1 MKFTNSNQLIFMN
14 KMKKFASAMVMLAL
28 VAGAFNMPAVYTA
41 NAQSTTDG
49 SGFDFG
55 FDFPDFGLG
64 SDGTASTDNT
74 SIESPSVTLPADTST
89 VTTTNTD
96 GGFVFPEFSEN
107 IAFDQGS
114 TGGFDFPEADTT
126 SGGFDF
132 PDFGFGDG
140 GFDFPDFGFGDG
152 GFDFPDLDLGDG
164 DATAT
169 ACSITAVDTT
179 IFAGGSVTLN
189 FQTTGFDT
197 VSINGQVMDASS
209 GSYTIANVLTNTT
222 YALAAAS
229 ADGAAACAAAVT
241 IVCLPP
247 PVDCRVQLTKTADR
261 TTVANN
267 DNVNYTVTIKNL
279 GNSDCTNV
287 KIDDV
292 LDAKLTYLTQST
304 SNNLTAGYGTFAVYT
319 AGDRTLRFNGGT
331 LTAGEQGTITF
342 TARVMAP
349 TTCGSYTIPNKASAM
364 ASQIGTVYSNIV
376 NVTGVVDC
384 PNNPVPSCD
393 SFTAT
398 PSNINVGG
406 TSVLAWQ
413 TTNVNRVV
421 INNGV
426 GEVAVDGSVTV
437 SPITSTTYLL
447 TAFGANNTSVNCS
460 VPVTVGSDTIPVCE
474 YFTATPNS
482 FGSNGGQT
490 TLSWKV
496 NNATNVSIS
505 PTIGTVA
512 TQGTQTTNVTGNTTF
527 VLTATDADGDQVTCP
542 APVTVTPPTSNIF
555 SCANNVSF
563 SASDTSIRR
572 GDDSVLSWSTNNV
585 DTVSINP
592 EIGATTLSGSRS
604 VEPRSDATYTLVATK
619 GTQSVSCPLSVN
631 VTSGGGGGGGG
642 GSKTPRCELT
652 ISDND
657 IRAGEQIT
665 LKWDSKNATDLMIK
679 DNHGKTIV
687 DTDEYTSSKKKDYF
701 DGSEKLR
708 PTKDTEYTLTVER
721 NNKERV
727 CKVKVN
733 VDDLK
738 VITDRKPTVA
748 GIALTDVPYTGFE
761 VGPFLTVIF
770 YLLLIAWALFV
781 TYLIV
786 VRRKPVAM
794 NGDGTMLAGWPVSNV
809 MTMREATAVRPDL
822 FPAQITPAPTMVA
835 PVVDTIAPVAVVPA
849 NLPVAAMSANS
860 HQVSPAMVAEL
871 ENRAHSQMALLS
883 SDAIRHF
890 IATTEGT
897 LERNES
903 LDQVI
908 AVAKGKYPLEDGWI
922 VINEA
927 RMQTLCENCMN
938 KPTPSENEPF
948 VPAVVPEGSSS
959 LAEAIVT
966 GNVVAAYEMIG
977 HRPMFAL
984 ADAAADLDALVR
996 SRRGETVAISDMLA
1010 HETAKLSDEKIKNM
1024 ISALTGALDGIYT
1037 DEASAVKMA
1046 IMKAVKEAA

>member
-1 MKFTNSNQLIFMN
+1 MN
-14 KMKKFASAMVMLAL
+14 KTKKFASAMLMLAL

-41 NAQSTTDG
+41 NAQTTDSFG
-49 SGFDFG
+49 GFDFG
-55 FDFPDFGLG
+55 FEFPDFGTDQG
-64 SDGTASTDNT
+64 PAVDNNVTDTGTDTQSA
-74 SIESPSVTLPADTST
+74 PADTQ
-89 VTTTNTD
+89 TTNTT
-96 GGFVFPEFSEN
+96 GPELVEN
-107 IAFDQGS
+107 IAFDFPTFEFGDTTTTDQN
-114 TGGFDFPEADTT
+114 TAGGFDFPEAETT
-126 SGGFDF
+126 S
-132 PDFGFGDG
+132 G

-152 GFDFPDLDLGDG
+152 GFDFPDLDLGDEEG
-164 DATAT
+164 TAT
-169 ACSITAVDTT
+169 ACAITAVDTT

-189 FQTTGFDT
+189 FETAGFDIVT
-197 VSINGQVMDASS
+197 INGQQQNSVN
-209 GSYTIANVLTNTT
+209 GTITIANVLTNTT
-222 YALAAAS
+222 YALAAVS

-241 IVCLPP
+241 IICLPP

-261 TTVANN
+261 TTVAHN

-319 AGDRTLRFNGGT
+319 ASDRTLRFNGGT
-331 LTAGEQGTITF
+331 LTPGEQGTITF
-342 TARVMAP
+342 AARVTAP
-349 TTCGSYTIPNKASAM
+349 TACGTYTIPNQASAA
-364 ASQIGTVYSNIV
+364 ASQLATNVNSNIV
-376 NVTGVVDC
+376 TVTGVVDC
-384 PNNPVPSCD
+384 PNNPTPSCD

-406 TSVLAWQ
+406 NSVLAWQ

-447 TAFGANNTSVNCS
+447 TAFGANNSSVNCS

-474 YFTATPNS
+474 FFTATPNS
-482 FGSNGGQT
+482 FGVGGGQT
-490 TLSWKV
+490 TLNWKV
-496 NNATNVSIS
+496 NGATNVSIS
-505 PTIGTVA
+505 PTIGSVA
-512 TQGTQTTNVTGNTTF
+512 TQGTQTTNVTGNTNF

-542 APVTVTPPTSNIF
+542 APVTVTPPTGNVF

-572 GDDSVLSWSTNNV
+572 GDDIVLNWSTTNV
-585 DTVSINP
+585 NTVSISP
-592 EIGATTLSGSRS
+592 DIGVTTLAGSRS
-604 VEPRSDATYTLVATK
+604 VEPRNDTTYTLTATQ
-619 GTQSVSCPLSVN
+619 GSQSVNCPLSIN
-631 VTSGGGGGGGG
+631 VDSDGGGGGGGGG

-652 ISDND
+652 ISDNN
-657 IRAGEQIT
+657 IRAGEQVT
-665 LKWDSKNATDLMIK
+665 LKWDSTNARELTIED
-679 DNHGKTIV
+679 DHGKTLV
-687 DTDEYTSSKKKDYF
+687 DTNKLSDSKKKEEF
-701 DGSEKLR
+701 DGSLKLR

-721 NNKERV
+721 GSKERV
-727 CKVKVN
+727 CKVDVEIE
-733 VDDLK
+733 DIK

-761 VGPFLTVIF
+761 AGPFLTVVF

-786 VRRKPVAM
+786 VRRKAVAT
-794 NGDGTMLAGWPVSNV
+794 NGDGTMLAGWPTTNV
-809 MTMREATAVRPDL
+809 LSMREATAVRPDL
-822 FPAQITPAPTMVA
+822 FPAQVTPVPAMVA
-835 PVVDTIAPVAVVPA
+835 PVAHVAAPVVAVPA
-849 NLPVAAMSANS
+849 NLPVAD
-860 HQVSPAMVAEL
+860 VSMNAHHVSSGVVTEL

-897 LERNES
+897 VERHEA

-922 VINEA
+922 VINEI
-927 RMQTLCENCMN
+927 RMQTLCETCLAT
-938 KPTPSENEPF
+938 PAPSESAPF
-948 VPAVVPEGSSS
+948 VPAVIPEGSSS

-977 HRPMFAL
+977 NRPMFAL
-984 ADAAADLDALVR
+984 ADAAADLDAVVR

-1010 HETAKLSDEKIKNM
+1010 HETAKLSDEKVKNM
-1024 ISALTGALDGIYT
+1024 IAALTGALDGTYT